1 MGTWTKIWIES
12 FFLSRAHTHTHL
24 WQGRD
29 TKKLFLFSC
38 DQKLYKTMKPFAGCL
53 LENIHLSDS
62 LKDRLGFL
70 FLWRGL
76 KHGFDLFEA
85 MKQWRCPSVLQFC
98 PSGFLLGSLFFGGF
112 QVGGRTWRYTSV
124 SDTPETPSTQRIV
137 TSPSL
142 QPSAS
147 LPPRS
152 PDINLHFGRC
162 SSVSEVIEGFP
173 WLSGLASRQEHIGF
187 TNRFNKRFKI

>member
-12 FFLSRAHTHTHL
+12 VFFCQGHTHTHTFDKGET
-24 WQGRD
+24 QQ
-29 TKKLFLFSC
+29 KLFLFSC

-76 KHGFDLFEA
+76 KHGLDLFEA

-124 SDTPETPSTQRIV
+124 SDTPETPFNPADCYLTITPTLSIV
-137 TSPSL
+137 TPKEPWHQSPLRTMQLRKWSNWRVSL
-142 QPSAS
+142 AERLGFKATTHRFHQP
-147 LPPRS
+147 
-152 PDINLHFGRC
+152 IQQM
-162 SSVSEVIEGFP
+162 I
-173 WLSGLASRQEHIGF
+173 
-187 TNRFNKRFKI
+187 